1 MELFYLTNA
10 FSFFVGYAWVSF
22 LRDLQTLVARIAS
35 SSDLLSMG
43 AAWSYLSEALCA
55 IAFGPGLTWLLV
67 RTRQRWGGASVT
79 LKILPALLCVSAD
92 YAGLAAITPILPF
105 HLRDRCGV
113 EDGDATAI
121 WTGIISSSQF
131 AAVMLACLVWGG
143 VADRIGAKRTVQIT
157 MLGDLVTFTASA
169 FVTSPVAMLIAR
181 FCAGSSAS
189 GSASGSRLTLAWAL
203 CGAL

>member
-67 RTRQRWGGASVT
+67 RTRQRWGGGRNAWQ
-79 LKILPALLCVSAD
+79 ALLAKVEEIEVSFHDTEDA
-92 YAGLAAITPILPF
+92 YAVRSSRAA
-105 HLRDRCGV
+105 
-113 EDGDATAI
+113 E
-121 WTGIISSSQF
+121 
-131 AAVMLACLVWGG
+131 
-143 VADRIGAKRTVQIT
+143 
-157 MLGDLVTFTASA
+157 
-169 FVTSPVAMLIAR
+169 
-181 FCAGSSAS
+181 SSARCEVPTAGDTAAQREPPRD
-189 GSASGSRLTLAWAL
+189 GSFRLELPSPREIAL
-203 CGAL
+203 RGGRAALFPAT